1 MKPVNLIPSEQR
13 RARPS
18 GEGSGRAY
26 AIIGLLGVLLA
37 MAVAY
42 VLTTNDLNAST
53 TRAQE
58 AKQEAD
64 ALEARAAAMASFTD
78 FAAIKQQRLTSVIT
92 TAQTR
97 FDWERLMHEVSLIM
111 PPGSWL
117 KTTEASVSGDPATAG
132 AAAAATATGQPS
144 APLGPSATF
153 VGCTRKQSEVATL
166 MVRMGEMHRAS
177 DVKLNESIVEQTS
190 GGDAGVDSCGS
201 LYKFDV
207 TVSFEPAA
215 PVKEAPR
222 GSVRVP
228 ASLGGGS

>member
-13 RARPS
+13 KAQPS
-18 GEGSGRAY
+18 GKGSGSAY
-26 AIIGLLGVLLA
+26 LIVGLLSVLLV

-42 VLTTNDLNAST
+42 VLTTNKINENE

-64 ALEARAAAMASFTD
+64 ALEQQAAAMDSFTN
-78 FAAIKQQRLTSVIT
+78 FAEIKQQRLASVIS

-97 FDWERLMHEVSLIM
+97 FDWERLMREVSLIM
-111 PPGSWL
+111 PDGSWL
-117 KTTEASVSGDPATAG
+117 QKTEASTAGDPATAG
-132 AAAAATATGQPS
+132 TAAAASATG
-144 APLGPSATF
+144 APAAPVMPSATF
-153 VGCTRKQSEVATL
+153 VGCTRRQSEVAKL

-177 DVKLNESIVEQTS
+177 DVKLNESLQEQQS
-190 GGDAGVDSCGS
+190 SGDAGVESCGS
-201 LYKFDV
+201 YYKFDV